1 MKSIYAWWVW
11 LVAVALGALFGAR
24 LGLLA
29 GFLLAA
35 VFADMASR
43 KIPNRLVLA
52 GMVVGLLVQ
61 AFLPGGDGFLSALK
75 GLLFG
80 FGLFLPLYLLRVMGA
95 GDVKLMA
102 MVGCFTGSPAIFGV
116 MLCTLLAGGVL
127 SLVFSL
133 RMKAFRQMLGNVKF
147 MIFMRFMKAAGGGLA
162 STHDMA
168 GSVGTLPYAMAIAMG
183 TAGYLVWQGI

>member
-1 MKSIYAWWVW
+1 MTRIFTW
-11 LVAVALGALFGAR
+11 LAAIGIGLLLGAR

-35 VFADMASR
+35 VFSDVATR
-43 KIPNRLVLA
+43 KIPNRLILV
-52 GMVVGLLVQ
+52 GIVTGLLAQ

-116 MLCTLLAGGVL
+116 VLCALLAGGVL
-127 SLVFSL
+127 SLMFSMK
-133 RMKAFRQMLGNVKF
+133 MKASRRMLANVKF
-147 MIFMRFMKAAGGGLA
+147 IIFMKSIKAAGGGLA
-162 STHDMA
+162 SSDDMTA
-168 GSVGTLPYAMAIAMG
+168 SVGTLPYAMAIAIG
-183 TAGYLVWQGI
+183 TAGYLVWQGV

>member
-1 MKSIYAWWVW
+1 MTTIFTW
-11 LVAVALGALFGAR
+11 LAAIGISLLFGAR

-35 VFADMASR
+35 VFTDMASR
-43 KIPNRLVLA
+43 KIPNKLVLA
-52 GMVVGLLVQ
+52 GMVVGLLAQ

-116 MLCTLLAGGVL
+116 VLCTLLAGGVL
-127 SLVFSL
+127 SLAFSL
-133 RMKAFRQMLGNVKF
+133 KMKAVRQMLRNS
-147 MIFMRFMKAAGGGLA
+147 IFMLMPGAIRLA
-162 STHDMA
+162 SDKLPADSVMVN
-168 GSVGTLPYAMAIAMG
+168 SVGTLPYAMAIAIG

>member
-1 MKSIYAWWVW
+1 M
-11 LVAVALGALFGAR
+11 
-24 LGLLA
+24 GLLA

-35 VFADMASR
+35 VFTDVAVR

-52 GMVVGLLVQ
+52 GMTVGLLVQ
-61 AFLPGGDGFLSALK
+61 AFWPGSDGILSALK

-116 MLCTLLAGGVL
+116 VLCTLLAGGVL
-127 SLVFSL
+127 SLMFSL
-133 RMKAFRQMLGNVKF
+133 KIKAFRRMLANVKF
-147 MIFMRFMKAAGGGLA
+147 FIFMKSINVAGGGLA
-162 STHDMA
+162 SSKDTTA
-168 GSVGTLPYAMAIAMG
+168 SVGTLPYAAAIAIG
-183 TAGYLVWQGI
+183 TAGYLAWHGV

>member
-1 MKSIYAWWVW
+1 MTTIITW
-11 LVAVALGALFGAR
+11 LAAIGIGLLFGAR

-35 VFADMASR
+35 VFTDMACR

-52 GMVVGLLVQ
+52 GMISGLLVQ
-61 AFLPGGDGFLSALK
+61 AFLPGGDGFLSAFK

-102 MVGCFTGSPAIFGV
+102 MVGSFTGSPAIFGV
-116 MLCTLLAGGVL
+116 VLCTLLAGGVL
-127 SLVFSL
+127 SLAFSL
-133 RMKAFRQMLGNVKF
+133 KMKAVRQMLSNVKF
-147 MIFMRFMKAAGGGLA
+147 MIFMKSIKTAGGGLA
-162 STHDMA
+162 TSDDMTA
-168 GSVGTLPYAMAIAMG
+168 SVGTLPYAMAIAIG
-183 TAGYLVWQGI
+183 TVGYLVWQGI

>member
-1 MKSIYAWWVW
+1 M
-11 LVAVALGALFGAR
+11 
-24 LGLLA
+24 GLLA

-35 VFADMASR
+35 VFTDMACR

-52 GMVVGLLVQ
+52 GMIAGLLVQ
-61 AFLPGGDGFLSALK
+61 AFLPGGDGFLSAFK

-116 MLCTLLAGGVL
+116 VLCTLLAGGVL
-127 SLVFSL
+127 SLAFSL
-133 RMKAFRQMLGNVKF
+133 KMKAVRQMLRNS
-147 MIFMRFMKAAGGGLA
+147 IFMLMPGAMKMANDQP
-162 STHDMA
+162 STGTVMVN
-168 GSVGTLPYAMAIAMG
+168 SVGTLPYAMAIAIG
-183 TAGYLVWQGI
+183 TVGYLVWQGI

>member
-1 MKSIYAWWVW
+1 MVILSW
-11 LVAVALGALFGAR
+11 LAAIGISLLFGAR

-35 VFADMASR
+35 VFTDVANR
-43 KIPNRLVLA
+43 KIPNKLVLA

-61 AFLPGGDGFLSALK
+61 AFLPSGDGFLSAIK

-80 FGLFLPLYLLRVMGA
+80 FGLFLPLYLLHVMGA

-116 MLCTLLAGGVL
+116 VLCTLLAGGVL

-133 RMKAFRQMLGNVKF
+133 KMKALRQVLSNVKF
-147 MIFMRFMKAAGGGLA
+147 MIFMRSIKAAGCGIT
-162 STHDMA
+162 STDDMA
-168 GSVGTLPYAMAIAMG
+168 GSVGTLPYAMAIAVG
-183 TAGYLVWQGI
+183 TAAYLVWQGI